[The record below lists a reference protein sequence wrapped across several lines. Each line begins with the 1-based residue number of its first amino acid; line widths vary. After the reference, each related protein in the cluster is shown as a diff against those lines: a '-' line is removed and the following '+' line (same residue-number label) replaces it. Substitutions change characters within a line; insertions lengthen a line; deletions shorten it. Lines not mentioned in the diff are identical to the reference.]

1 MKVLAL
7 ELVMIFSS
15 MQFMVTRAVLNGDS
29 GVNGI
34 FISIL
39 GLIVMFTAC
48 MFNFKIKKYL

>member
-15 MQFMVTRAVLNGDS
+15 TQFMITRAVLNGDS

-34 FISIL
+34 L
-39 GLIVMFTAC
+39 GLIAMFTAC
-48 MFNFKIKKYL
+48 MFNFKIKKHL

>member
-15 MQFMVTRAVLNGDS
+15 TQFMVTRAVLNGDS

-39 GLIVMFTAC
+39 GLIAMFTAC
-48 MFNFKIKKYL
+48 MFNFKIKKHL

>member
-15 MQFMVTRAVLNGDS
+15 TQFMITRAVLNGDS

-39 GLIVMFTAC
+39 GLIAMFTAC